1 MAASKAQNS
10 ESNNMPCKCK
20 RKQSETNFLSA
31 ITARTF
37 QSNAALFADTTAAIP
52 PTDNKTLHYC
62 AVPAK
67 DARAATPT
75 QFVYFRSQGNKN
87 ASRYKKRKVE
97 NIVVRNQKSSAAPK
111 APRSGNQSVKTARS
125 ISLLCAIFS
134 V

>member
-1 MAASKAQNS
+1 
-10 ESNNMPCKCK
+10 MPCKCK
-20 RKQSETNFLSA
+20 RKQSETNSLLA
-31 ITARTF
+31 ITALAF
-37 QSNAALFADTTAAIP
+37 QNNAELFAGTTTAIP

-75 QFVYFRSQGNKN
+75 RFVYFRSQGNKN
-87 ASRYKKRKVE
+87 ASRYKKRRVE

-111 APRSGNQSVKTARS
+111 APPSGNQSVKTARS

-134 V
+134 VRFVAATISAPFC